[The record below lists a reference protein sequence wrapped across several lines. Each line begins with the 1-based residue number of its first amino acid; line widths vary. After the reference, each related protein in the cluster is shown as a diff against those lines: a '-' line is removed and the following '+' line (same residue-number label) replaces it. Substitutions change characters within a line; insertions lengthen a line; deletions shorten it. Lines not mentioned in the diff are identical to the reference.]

1 MLYSEEQKKSLKQLE
16 SDKYFKCFIREV
28 NKRKIK
34 DKSHELKK
42 YKNNIKPIFQVD
54 FFTLELKQ
62 IAHNLTNTS
71 EIRPKR
77 KTFRSLGYFIKGCI
91 LDPIS

>member
-1 MLYSEEQKKSLKQLE
+1 MRFQVFNLLNSPVEKLEGMKSAIIKVILCHIKYLYFALFRRTKKSLKQLE

-42 YKNNIKPIFQVD
+42 YKNNIKTYIP
-54 FFTLELKQ
+54 
-62 IAHNLTNTS
+62 S
-71 EIRPKR
+71 
-77 KTFRSLGYFIKGCI
+77 
-91 LDPIS
+91 